1 MMKAATVPPAYADAA
16 IAAADALEAHATELL
31 ELARVLRDELEFA
44 GEVQANVV
52 KRLERLIEDQQTSL
66 AALVEASQGAD
77 AK

>member
-1 MMKAATVPPAYADAA
+1 
-16 IAAADALEAHATELL
+16 
-31 ELARVLRDELEFA
+31 VLRDELEFA

-66 AALVEASQGAD
+66 VALVEASQGAE